1 MEAPR
6 QSRIAQYATHRNRN
20 VDNEHDKGRAQ
31 VKAKR
36 TSQRGLRT
44 QIAEALASDDNS
56 PVSRS
61 AHFARTALERLG
73 LNEHLAIRVSKVYE
87 LSAPPKVIRGFRDL
101 VVRRATLDDVAGLA
115 SVDDT
120 PPALIVERLLKGDIG
135 YVGELNQAIL
145 SHTWLHKGD
154 AFTED
159 AQFLARWRLAP
170 GTVWSFNAAAS
181 PEARSSGLFVKV
193 FVEALRSAFEHDGAN
208 RVQCLIRSTHAS
220 SIGLHEKLGFRRL
233 GRVLSLR
240 TPWLH
245 VAHWEGTN
253 GSKKTST
260 AVDGTLPELEF
271 TS

>member
-1 MEAPR
+1 MLHENSTSEARR
-6 QSRIAQYATHRNRN
+6 QVRQKSNTR
-20 VDNEHDKGRAQ
+20 K
-31 VKAKR
+31 
-36 TSQRGLRT
+36 SLRSHVT
-44 QIAEALASDDNS
+44 EALARDDNS

-61 AHFARTALERLG
+61 AQLARSALERLG
-73 LNEHLAIRVSKVYE
+73 LNEHLAVRVSKVYE
-87 LSAPPKVIRGFRDL
+87 LSAAPKAIRGFRDL
-101 VVRRATLDDVAGLA
+101 VVRRATLDDIAGLS

-120 PPALIVERLLKGDIG
+120 PRSLVEARLQQGDIA
-135 YVGELNQAIL
+135 YVGELNQTIL

-154 AFTED
+154 VFTED

-193 FVEALRSAFEHDGAN
+193 FVEALRSAFEIEGAA
-208 RVQCLIRSTHAS
+208 RVQCLIRGSHAS

-245 VAHWEGTN
+245 VARWEGAD
-253 GSKKTST
+253 GVRKTST
-260 AVDGTLPELEF
+260 AADGALPELEF
-271 TS
+271 SR